1 MGAYHF
7 IKCGGPEYPKVKQS
21 RPHSGHSCEE
31 RFQASNATLVDH
43 FDTDGSLDIANSVA
57 VGSFKLATDVFMSL
71 TFLYN
76 AVRERV
82 QLPAGE
88 PLQKALSDFCSR
100 KGLDVSRHVL
110 THNGQT
116 VDTSLPMRLSG
127 LIANAVVEV
136 VVRKDSHAANTG
148 GDIVRVAL
156 SVAGGAR
163 LEVSVT
169 SAATLSSILAAA
181 FPLRAESLSATG
193 FAGASIITHT
203 RKTVSG
209 DSLATTTLSS
219 LGIFKGSVS
228 FRAEL
233 PREDA
238 PSPMQSAPP
247 DAGIAVV
254 ARDTSAPEVLIAAS
268 APSTS
273 DADVAMSEAVS
284 TDVGAGQSAAA
295 AVSSTVGAPSVMP
308 PDDPVPT
315 SDVNLSAEHA
325 DEVEAISL
333 DPHEIRMRNA
343 GKAARSALSALRETA
358 WDADAAAA
366 LTLVIKILDNI
377 VSRPGDARVRTIR
390 LANASFQSTV
400 GRFKPA
406 VDILLATG
414 FSVSS
419 SAAGGEPAL
428 VLDESNEDVHVI
440 VGVRNL
446 VAFSASAVGATV
458 PPTPDVTDAVS
469 LLEQLA
475 AARAARQTARAAAA
489 WDPFAPMRVIL
500 EENGSANSVQR
511 DAPPSAAIPAG
522 RDGAAM
528 GGMSTRMEVIRNDV
542 DTASSSPLSKAEEK
556 LAALRARRDGLLAA
570 SNIGPHNRSTRVI
583 LFDSERAATAST
595 SPRDDSGAT
604 AAPMDDDD
612 KDVFALHQKRMKRE
626 KEEREKVR
634 TMRVRESPPRGWQ
647 S

>member
-1 MGAYHF
+1 
-7 IKCGGPEYPKVKQS
+7 
-21 RPHSGHSCEE
+21 
-31 RFQASNATLVDH
+31 
-43 FDTDGSLDIANSVA
+43 
-57 VGSFKLATDVFMSL
+57 MSL

-88 PLQKALSDFCSR
+88 PLQKALSDFCTR

-136 VVRKDSHAANTG
+136 VMRRDSQAANTG
-148 GDIVRVAL
+148 GDVVRVAL

-163 LEVSVT
+163 LEVAVS
-169 SAATLSSILAAA
+169 SAATLASILAAA
-181 FPLRAESLSATG
+181 FPLRAESLSANG
-193 FAGASIITHT
+193 FAGASIVTHT

-209 DSLATTTLSS
+209 DSLTATTLSS

-238 PSPMQSAPP
+238 PSPMPSAPP
-247 DAGIAVV
+247 DAGIVAEAHGVAV
-254 ARDTSAPEVLIAAS
+254 APEILTAAS
-268 APSTS
+268 APSS
-273 DADVAMSEAVS
+273 NDADVSMSEAV
-284 TDVGAGQSAAA
+284 TADVGTDQSAAA
-295 AVSSTVGAPSVMP
+295 AVATAPVVAAAVPSVVP
-308 PDDPVPT
+308 PDDP
-315 SDVNLSAEHA
+315 SDVNLSVEHA

-343 GKAARSALSALRETA
+343 GKAARSALTALRESV

-366 LTLVIKILDNI
+366 LTLIIKIFDNI

-390 LANASFQSTV
+390 LANASFNSTV

-406 VDILLATG
+406 VDVLIAAG

-428 VLDESNEDVHVI
+428 VLEESNEDVHVL

-475 AARAARQTARAAAA
+475 VARAARQTARAAAA

-500 EENGSANSVQR
+500 EENTNAAQR
-511 DAPPSAAIPAG
+511 DVPSL
-522 RDGAAM
+522 AAM
-528 GGMSTRMEVIRNDV
+528 PTGRGGATTAGGISTRMEVIRNDT
-542 DTASSSPLSKAEEK
+542 DAASSSPMSKAEEK

-583 LFDSERAATAST
+583 LFDCDRAAAAST
-595 SPRDDSGAT
+595 TPRDDSGAT

-634 TMRVRESPPRGWQ
+634 AMLMRESPREARRAHSPLPLPSRPAAGAGL
-647 S
+647 SYSCPARAR